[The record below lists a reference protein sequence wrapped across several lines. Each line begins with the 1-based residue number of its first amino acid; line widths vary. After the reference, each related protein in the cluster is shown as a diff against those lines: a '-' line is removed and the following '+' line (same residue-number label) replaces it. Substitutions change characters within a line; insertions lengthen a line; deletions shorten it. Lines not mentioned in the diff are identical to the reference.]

1 MTDNSGNLQKQQ
13 VYISSSDNFTQYYEY
28 DSLNRLQSVREA
40 DSWKQTYVYDRFGNR
55 TINTSQSATY
65 GGVNNLSFDVE
76 PGTNR
81 LLAPGDLAQ
90 TDLTLRRM
98 QYDAAGNLKKDTY
111 TGTGDRIYDAEN
123 RMTQAW
129 GNGQWQYYTYDGDG
143 RRVARNVNGA
153 VTWQIYGIGGELVAE
168 YAQNV
173 AASAPQKEYGYRNG
187 QLLITTETA
196 TGSAPPPTALAAN
209 PPITG
214 ANVTFNWT
222 AASGAANYRVERRAA
237 EGTFSSIGTTPST
250 TITDTGA
257 SNGSAYL
264 YKVCAADGSGN
275 CTSAYSNVVLGARF
289 NFPTDSTLT
298 TIADDSS
305 GVTVTPMKAAHIV
318 ELRTAINAVRSLAG
332 LLAATWTHATISVG
346 DTIYKEDVSDLRTNL
361 DEALRALGIQTS
373 AYDDST
379 LAGAPSGTLIKGVH
393 IRQLRIRATSGIG
406 GSGGAGGTSFSIHW
420 LVADQLG
427 TPRMIFDQSGS
438 LTVTDQNGNY
448 VSGMTRHD
456 YLPFGEELG
465 AGTGGRT
472 SAQGYSAND
481 GIRQHFTQKERDNET
496 GLDYFLARYYSST
509 QGRFTSSDEFTG
521 GPNELYSFAEDAS
534 DNPTFYANLRN
545 PQSLNKYQYA
555 YNNPLRYVDPDGH
568 DPDSEPEPQDPK
580 CPCQSLPQPP
590 SAEQIGRDIDNL
602 FQKAHDAL
610 APVGNVIVKAVT
622 TLVVASASVQ
632 IASQNPASVYN
643 SEGDINAI
651 PAVKVG
657 PIVQP
662 MAVPQAASSKVT

>member
-1 MTDNSGNLQKQQ
+1 MIMRKRLSPLRFNDLFGGVPAEWQRQSAFIDHFRQAALTAMSIIVTQLPNIQASFGRAAPSPPFRAHSRRPRRHRRCRSWGLRRGSRSRIPSWFLGLLCICCTSSMTDNSGNLQKQQ

-55 TINTSQSATY
+55 TSNTSQSATY
-65 GGVNNLSFDVE
+65 GGVNNLSFDGE

-318 ELRTAINAVRSLAG
+318 ERSEERR
-332 LLAATWTHATISVG
+332 VG
-346 DTIYKEDVSDLRTNL
+346 
-361 DEALRALGIQTS
+361 
-373 AYDDST
+373 
-379 LAGAPSGTLIKGVH
+379 
-393 IRQLRIRATSGIG
+393 
-406 GSGGAGGTSFSIHW
+406 
-420 LVADQLG
+420 
-427 TPRMIFDQSGS
+427 
-438 LTVTDQNGNY
+438 
-448 VSGMTRHD
+448 
-456 YLPFGEELG
+456 
-465 AGTGGRT
+465 
-472 SAQGYSAND
+472 
-481 GIRQHFTQKERDNET
+481 
-496 GLDYFLARYYSST
+496 
-509 QGRFTSSDEFTG
+509 
-521 GPNELYSFAEDAS
+521 
-534 DNPTFYANLRN
+534 
-545 PQSLNKYQYA
+545 
-555 YNNPLRYVDPDGH
+555 
-568 DPDSEPEPQDPK
+568 
-580 CPCQSLPQPP
+580 
-590 SAEQIGRDIDNL
+590 
-602 FQKAHDAL
+602 
-610 APVGNVIVKAVT
+610 
-622 TLVVASASVQ
+622 
-632 IASQNPASVYN
+632 
-643 SEGDINAI
+643 
-651 PAVKVG
+651 
-657 PIVQP
+657 
-662 MAVPQAASSKVT
+662 